1 MNSAFN
7 FSQTLRLIP
16 RPWPEEYAPASEKYI
31 RLVPENPSVLE
42 QLQHNAAFIC
52 NLYLSLPASK
62 LPYQY
67 GEGKWTLKQ
76 VLVHLADD
84 ERIYAYRALCFA
96 RNDPNRLWGF
106 DQDMYIEQAQA
117 DQRDL
122 HNILEE
128 YVAVRQATIALYNGF
143 PEEAL
148 TRIGH
153 TTEYHASVRAL
164 LYHIAGH
171 EINHL
176 RIIQEKY
183 LD

>member
-1 MNSAFN
+1 MTSTFN
-7 FSQTLRLIP
+7 FSQATRLIP
-16 RPWPEEYAPASEKYI
+16 KPGPAEYTQASEKYI
-31 RLVPENPSVLE
+31 RLVQENPSVLE
-42 QLQHNAAFIC
+42 QLQNNAAFIC

-62 LPYQY
+62 LLYRY
-67 GEGKWTLKQ
+67 GQGKWTLKE
-76 VLVHLADD
+76 VLVHLTDD
-84 ERIYAYRALCFA
+84 ERIYTYRALCFA
-96 RNDPNRLWGF
+96 RNDPNRLSGF
-106 DQDMYIEQAQA
+106 DQELYIKQAQA

-122 HNILEE
+122 QNILEE
-128 YVAVRQATIALYNGF
+128 YAAVRQATLTLYNGF

-148 TRIGH
+148 PRIGN

-176 RIIQEKY
+176 RIIKEKY